1 MAQEP
6 DAARQPNEGSRDRPR
21 NLGALA
27 DRPRVLT
34 PPADAEEPAPRADQQ
49 AKPPAAQSV
58 TLQSAARAA
67 ESNSPAGIES
77 NALAEALRVSRS
89 ALDGLLAKTHDVH
102 EQSWRA
108 VQSLFEE
115 LHLRLC
121 HEYEARVGGFEKE
134 MQERGNYQASALL
147 ERVEVE
153 AEARLAARVDQ
164 AVDNAR
170 TAERRNAELLDEK
183 LAASRTNLAKIADEA
198 AQGLERQKA
207 ACEDALQ
214 AEAAQ
219 RLSALR
225 SEHLGEFE
233 QSAKN
238 AAAALRQDFTQWA
251 NDASRSLRERL
262 QQVADEITGQ
272 MEKKVLTLTE
282 TAMARVSDEVQAVVK
297 RETST
302 YLIQALRSRID
313 QLADSL
319 KE

>member
-1 MAQEP
+1 MAHEP
-6 DAARQPNEGSRDRPR
+6 GATSQPNERSRDRPR
-21 NLGALA
+21 SLGSPA
-27 DRPRVLT
+27 DRPRVLV
-34 PPADAEEPAPRADQQ
+34 PPEDSDEAAPGSVSQGN
-49 AKPPAAQSV
+49 PTSQSI
-58 TLQSAARAA
+58 TLQTANRPA
-67 ESNSPAGIES
+67 ESNSPADIQS

-147 ERVEVE
+147 ERVDIE

-164 AVDNAR
+164 ALDKAR
-170 TAERRNAELLDEK
+170 DGERRNAQLQDEK
-183 LAASRTNLAKIADEA
+183 IAASRTSLAKITDAA
-198 AQGLERQKA
+198 AQELERQKA
-207 ACEDALQ
+207 ACVDGLH
-214 AEAAQ
+214 AEAAK
-219 RLSALR
+219 RLSDLR
-225 SEHLGEFE
+225 SEGLGEFE
-233 QSAKN
+233 KSARTH
-238 AAAALRQDFTQWA
+238 ADALRQDFTDWA
-251 NDASRSLRERL
+251 DDASRRLRERL
-262 QQVADEITGQ
+262 QHLAEEIAEQ
-272 MEKKVLTLTE
+272 MEKKVVTMTE
-282 TAMARVSDEVQAVVK
+282 AAIARVSDEVQAVVK

>member
-6 DAARQPNEGSRDRPR
+6 DATSQPTDGSRDRPR
-21 NLGALA
+21 NLGSPV

-34 PPADAEEPAPRADQQ
+34 QPEDAEGTAPRSDQ
-49 AKPPAAQSV
+49 PAELAPQSV
-58 TLQSAARAA
+58 ALESAGWPA
-67 ESNSPAGIES
+67 ESNSPAGIQS

-134 MQERGNYQASALL
+134 MEERGNYQASALL
-147 ERVEVE
+147 ERVDVE

-164 AVDNAR
+164 ALDKAR
-170 TAERRNAELLDEK
+170 AAERRNADLLDEK
-183 LAASRTNLAKIADEA
+183 LAASHASLAKIADATALE
-198 AQGLERQKA
+198 LERQKA
-207 ACEDALQ
+207 ACVDALH
-214 AEAAQ
+214 AEAAK
-219 RLSALR
+219 RLSGMR
-225 SEHLGEFE
+225 SEHLAEFE

-238 AAAALRQDFTQWA
+238 NADALRQDFTGWA
-251 NDASRSLRERL
+251 NDASQSLRERL
-262 QQVADEITGQ
+262 QHVADEITGQ
-272 MEKKVLTLTE
+272 MEKKVLALTE
-282 TAMARVSDEVQAVVK
+282 AAIARVADEVRAVVK

>member
-1 MAQEP
+1 MAHEP
-6 DAARQPNEGSRDRPR
+6 GATSQANEGSRDKPR
-21 NLGALA
+21 SLGSPA
-27 DRPRVLT
+27 DRPRVLA
-34 PPADAEEPAPRADQQ
+34 PAEDTEEARPRAVS
-49 AKPPAAQSV
+49 PANLISQSV
-58 TLQSAARAA
+58 TLPTAEPPA
-67 ESNSPAGIES
+67 ESKSPADIQS

-147 ERVEVE
+147 ERVDVE

-164 AVDNAR
+164 ALEKAR
-170 TAERRNAELLDEK
+170 DAEHRNAKLLDEK
-183 LAASRTNLAKIADEA
+183 IEASRASLAKIADEA
-198 AQGLERQKA
+198 AQELERQKV
-207 ACEDALQ
+207 ACVDVLY
-214 AEAAQ
+214 AEAAK
-219 RLSALR
+219 RLSDLR
-225 SEHLGEFE
+225 SEDSDEFE
-233 QSAKN
+233 KSARTRSD
-238 AAAALRQDFTQWA
+238 ALRQDFTKWA
-251 NDASRSLRERL
+251 DGASRSLRERL
-262 QQVADEITGQ
+262 QHLADEITGQ

-282 TAMARVSDEVQAVVK
+282 AAIARVADEVQAVVK